1 MWLTPFETLSL
12 LRFTCSEIRGHYSRP
27 SQTTH
32 LFEEESEPWNDQ
44 EWFRK
49 RPQVLLA
56 QNTLFCAGGALVASY
71 QALWEAS
78 REANGNPQRAAPSVK
93 EADRF
98 NSKQLQDMR
107 WKSHHGKSKGILGVA
122 KRLSHAEASVEER
135 Y

>member
-78 REANGNPQRAAPSVK
+78 REANGNPQRAAPKPTASILNSYKTGDGNLTMENPK
-93 EADRF
+93 ESWGSLKD
-98 NSKQLQDMR
+98 
-107 WKSHHGKSKGILGVA
+107 
-122 KRLSHAEASVEER
+122 
-135 Y
+135 